1 MATLA
6 DVAVEESAHVQQ
18 ELKVLFHQLCM
29 LFGLLIMLLLTESTL
44 YWLNH
49 IQTPRPP
56 NQRALLLG
64 RINNWVNEVEDD
76 SDGTPPNML
85 TSNFL
90 TSGTA
95 NPPSST
101 TPSAMTKATTV
112 SSATSGVAAAGKVAG
127 KFSSKIGLYLL
138 ISLILHS
145 FLGHPVRC
153 ASHQPGRE
161 QQWLRQAYLRIS
173 SDRFQM
179 QAFWLWWLSIHC
191 HVRGWWSRWWRIWY
205 WLQQYRYPLD
215 TDGQKALCDC
225 NGTPFILY
233 LLNYII
239 WNDGRQTSLLVT
251 HQRKCRLMLVPTWN
265 DRRG

>member
-44 YWLNH
+44 YWLNR

-127 KFSSKIGLYLL
+127 KFSSKVGLYLL

-145 FLGHPVRC
+145 FLGHPVC
-153 ASHQPGRE
+153 CTSHQPGRE
-161 QQWLRQAYLRIS
+161 QQ
-173 SDRFQM
+173 
-179 QAFWLWWLSIHC
+179 
-191 HVRGWWSRWWRIWY
+191 
-205 WLQQYRYPLD
+205 
-215 TDGQKALCDC
+215 
-225 NGTPFILY
+225 
-233 LLNYII
+233 
-239 WNDGRQTSLLVT
+239 
-251 HQRKCRLMLVPTWN
+251 
-265 DRRG
+265 